1 MLSEDLYKTV
11 EKIDS
16 VIMANNEPSQ
26 SEESR
31 AFGRLTKLTEEVGEL
46 AAAVL
51 AKYGYQRD
59 SKLKDFN
66 DEKLSHEV
74 ADVILTTLLLA
85 KTLGVDVETGLK
97 SKIDKIEQR
106 FEEGIR

>member
-1 MLSEDLYKTV
+1 MLSEELKKAV
-11 EKIDS
+11 LKIDS
-16 VIMANNEPSQ
+16 VILTNNNPLQ

-31 AFGRLTKLTEEVGEL
+31 VFGRLAKLTEEVGEL

-59 SKLKDFN
+59 SKLKDFD
-66 DEKLSHEV
+66 DEMLSHEV

-85 KTLGVDVETGLK
+85 KVLGIDVEAGLK
-97 SKIDKIEQR
+97 GKISKVEKR
-106 FEEGIR
+106 FKEGIR